1 MLDQEQ
7 DHLLKAEPEVTETVD
22 LHQKDGKELK
32 KKKNWIWE
40 KEPMKHIDLK
50 RNEIFVLEI

>member
-32 KKKNWIWE
+32 KKLD
-40 KEPMKHIDLK
+40 MGK
-50 RNEIFVLEI
+50 RTNETYSP